1 VAGRRTAGGQRAGLS
16 RAVVLDAAV
25 GLADAEGLPKLSM
38 RSLAGRLGVEAMSL
52 YHHVAGK
59 DELLDGM
66 VDAVFAEIH
75 LPRAGADWS
84 EELRRRS
91 VSGREAM
98 LRHQWAIGL
107 MDSRR
112 SPGPQTLRHHDAVL
126 GCLRAAGFSLD
137 MAAHAFAVL
146 DAHLYGF
153 VVQELALPFREG
165 DDLAPLAQD
174 LATNLA
180 TDQLPHLAEFMV
192 GHALQPGYS
201 FGDEF
206 GYGLDL
212 ILEGLARRQ
221 QADSDRP

>member
-1 VAGRRTAGGQRAGLS
+1 MNCS
-16 RAVVLDAAV
+16 N
-25 GLADAEGLPKLSM
+25 
-38 RSLAGRLGVEAMSL
+38 
-52 YHHVAGK
+52 
-59 DELLDGM
+59 GM

-75 LPRAGADWS
+75 LPRAGADWA

-98 LRHQWAIGL
+98 LRHPWAIGL
-107 MDSRR
+107 MDARR

-126 GCLRAAGFSLD
+126 
-137 MAAHAFAVL
+137 

-153 VVQELALPFREG
+153 AVQELALPFREG

-180 TDQLPHLAEFMV
+180 MDQLPHLAEFMV

-201 FGDEF
+201 FGD
-206 GYGLDL
+206 
-212 ILEGLARRQ
+212 
-221 QADSDRP
+221 DSDRP